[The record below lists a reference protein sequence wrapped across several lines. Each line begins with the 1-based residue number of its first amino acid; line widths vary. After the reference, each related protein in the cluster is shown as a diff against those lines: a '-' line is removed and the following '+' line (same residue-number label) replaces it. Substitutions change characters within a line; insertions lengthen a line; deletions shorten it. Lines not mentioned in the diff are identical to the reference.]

1 MEETGFCF
9 SYCGGGGWWRMKT
22 SCALAGAVCR
32 TARPTAGG
40 RYVFYECFCA
50 AGKPGVAPAGDSLS
64 FASPKESKQ
73 RKGDPQSGS
82 LRCASGNLRCSK
94 QSGSAQTRCAQ
105 TARGPNPPVSALLS
119 PARTG
124 GRRSPDIQYR
134 HPGTDRNADESQN
147 SKQQEKIQSHKY
159 APRRVLVGFG
169 DSAIWMFGFPAARSL
184 APTPLCAKTSSAR
197 EGGSGAHMFERSEF
211 MRTPPALSNAV
222 TRSAAKGL
230 AHPARL
236 SFAYFSLAKQRTSES
251 AAGPRPGLLAH
262 NITLTKIKNASL
274 SAAQLQLAR
283 PPWRNAAH
291 PAWARHPAPH
301 RPGEKK

>member
-1 MEETGFCF
+1 
-9 SYCGGGGWWRMKT
+9 MKT

-94 QSGSAQTRCAQ
+94 QSGSPQTRCAQ

-124 GRRSPDIQYR
+124 GGQSPDVQYQYQSR
-134 HPGTDRNADESQN
+134 SQSQTGCGRSSGCQN
-147 SKQQEKIQSHKY
+147 PLLQETQSHKY
-159 APRRVLVGFG
+159 SPWRALVGFRN
-169 DSAIWMFGFPAARSL
+169 SAIWVFGSPAVLSL
-184 APTPLCAKTSSAR
+184 HPTPLYAKTSSAR
-197 EGGSGAHMFERSEF
+197 VGG
-211 MRTPPALSNAV
+211 
-222 TRSAAKGL
+222 
-230 AHPARL
+230 
-236 SFAYFSLAKQRTSES
+236 
-251 AAGPRPGLLAH
+251 
-262 NITLTKIKNASL
+262 
-274 SAAQLQLAR
+274 
-283 PPWRNAAH
+283 
-291 PAWARHPAPH
+291 
-301 RPGEKK
+301 